1 MIKFFFNTVYP
12 LGLFII
18 FMNPD
23 LDLYIPNFDFYSW
36 NFMYYWII
44 YIIPILYYLYFIY
57 SHNKEIV
64 FEFKDNKVYKKFKE
78 EEWKFSVLNILLF
91 LFLLPTGLI
100 LTTMLVHNVL
110 NGIKLKN
117 MFSYFIIISYI
128 TFFISIFLFY
138 FRVRF
143 TGSSLFQ
150 IELLSGDVFFL
161 IIPFILSSV
170 IVFNQEFKK
179 LDE

>member
-1 MIKFFFNTVYP
+1 MIKGFFKFVYP
-12 LGLFII
+12 LGLLII
-18 FMNPD
+18 LQNSNFN
-23 LDLYIPNFDFYSW
+23 LYIPNFDFYSW

-57 SHNKEIV
+57 SHYKEIV
-64 FEFKDNKVYKKFKE
+64 FEFKDKVYNKFKE
-78 EEWKFSVLNILLF
+78 EWNFSEFPVLIKILLF
-91 LFLLPTGLI
+91 LLILPTMLI
-100 LTTMLVHNVL
+100 FIPVFVL
-110 NGIKLKN
+110 NGIKQKN
-117 MFSYFIIISYI
+117 IFSYFIIISYI

-138 FRVRF
+138 FRFRF
-143 TGSSLFQ
+143 KGSSLFQ

-170 IVFNQEFKK
+170 VVFNQEFKK